1 VLPLREVDRRAER
14 GVPPGW
20 GFPIRGGEARCG
32 NVDERRGE
40 RAKRQN
46 REDRMM
52 MRRIGKS
59 AVLAIALVAAVLV
72 ASGAGVAWGKTEF
85 RLSNQMPPSHHM
97 SKGLVLFAGKVKEYS
112 KGAVEVKIFDS
123 AQLFKDTEIVEG
135 LQEGLVEVGLVP
147 VNKWSGM
154 LPAADVFEAPFIFK
168 DLSSIKK
175 FIDAGAGELLEKE
188 FQKRAVKTLFW
199 VDYGYIQFFNNKRPL
214 TKPDDFKGLKMRTF
228 SSGDADTLKALGA
241 APTVMSSSEMYMALQ
256 RGTVDGATTGM
267 PAAVS
272 RKIQEVQKFMTE
284 ANYSTAQFVVQANLK
299 WWEKLPQD
307 QREAI
312 LKAGKDAEEWIRGAI
327 AQSEDEAKTVIRK
340 AGVQIYEL
348 TPEARQVFI
357 KATEPVRQS
366 FANKTGEL
374 AKKLIELALGL
385 K

>member
-1 VLPLREVDRRAER
+1 MME
-14 GVPPGW
+14 W
-20 GFPIRGGEARCG
+20 ARK
-32 NVDERRGE
+32 
-40 RAKRQN
+40 AT
-46 REDRMM
+46 
-52 MRRIGKS
+52 
-59 AVLAIALVAAVLV
+59 ALALALGAAV
-72 ASGAGVAWGKTEF
+72 AGGTPAAWAKTEF
-85 RLSNQMPPSHHM
+85 RLSNQLPPSHHI
-97 SKGLVLFAGKVKEYS
+97 SKGLVVFAGKVKEYS
-112 KGAVEVKIFDS
+112 KGAIEVKIFDS

-135 LQEGLVEVGLVP
+135 LQEGLIEAGLVP

-154 LPAADVFEAPFIFK
+154 IPAADVFEMPFIYK

-175 FIDAGAGELLEKE
+175 FIDAGAGELLDRE
-188 FQKRAVKTLFW
+188 FQKRTVKTLFW
-199 VDYGYIQFFNNKRPL
+199 VDYGYIQFFNNKHAL

-272 RKIQEVQKFMTE
+272 RKVHEVQKFMTE
-284 ANYSTAQFVVQANLK
+284 ANYTTAQFVVQASLK

-312 LKAGKDAEEWIRGAI
+312 LKAGKEAEEWIRGAI
-327 AQSEDEAKTVIRK
+327 AQSEDEAEKVIRK
-340 AGVQIYEL
+340 AGVQIHQL
-348 TPEARQVFI
+348 TPEARPLFI

-366 FANKTGEL
+366 FATKSGDL
-374 AKKLIELALGL
+374 ARKLIEMALSL

>member
-1 VLPLREVDRRAER
+1 MAYRMWKT
-14 GVPPGW
+14 GVCA
-20 GFPIRGGEARCG
+20 I
-32 NVDERRGE
+32 
-40 RAKRQN
+40 
-46 REDRMM
+46 
-52 MRRIGKS
+52 
-59 AVLAIALVAAVLV
+59 VLAVALAT
-72 ASGAGVAWGKTEF
+72 GAGAAWAKTEF
-85 RLSNQMPPSHHM
+85 RLSNQLPPSHHI
-97 SKGLVLFAGKVKEYS
+97 SKGLVLFAAKVKEYS

-135 LQEGLVEVGLVP
+135 LQEGLVESGLVP

-154 LPAADVFEAPFIFK
+154 IPAADVFEMPFIFT
-168 DLSSIKK
+168 DLTSIKK
-175 FIDAGAGELLEKE
+175 FIDAGAGDLLDRE

-214 TKPDDFKGLKMRTF
+214 TKPDDFKGLTMRSF

-272 RKIQEVQKFMTE
+272 RKIHEVQKFMTE
-284 ANYSTAQFVVQANLK
+284 ANYTTAQFVVQANLK

-307 QREAI
+307 QRDAV

-327 AQSEDEAKTVIRK
+327 AQSEKEAESVIRR
-340 AGVQIYEL
+340 AGVQIHQL
-348 TPEARQVFI
+348 TPDARPLFV
-357 KATEPVRQS
+357 KATEPVRQA
-366 FANKTGEL
+366 FATKSGDL
-374 AKKLIELALGL
+374 AKKLIDMALSL

>member
-1 VLPLREVDRRAER
+1 MAHRIWET
-14 GVPPGW
+14 GV
-20 GFPIRGGEARCG
+20 FAI
-32 NVDERRGE
+32 
-40 RAKRQN
+40 
-46 REDRMM
+46 
-52 MRRIGKS
+52 
-59 AVLAIALVAAVLV
+59 VLAVAV
-72 ASGAGVAWGKTEF
+72 ATGAGAAGAKTEF
-85 RLSNQMPPSHHM
+85 GLSNQFPPSHHV

-112 KGAVEVKIFDS
+112 KGAVEVKLFDS

-135 LQEGLVEVGLVP
+135 LQEGLVESGLVP

-154 LPAADVFEAPFIFK
+154 IPAADAFEMPFIYK
-168 DLSSIKK
+168 DLTSIKK
-175 FIDAGAGELLEKE
+175 FIDAGAGDLLDKE

-214 TKPDDFKGLKMRTF
+214 AKPEDFKGLTMRSF

-284 ANYSTAQFVVQANLK
+284 ANYTTAQFVVQANLK

-307 QREAI
+307 QRDAI
-312 LKAGKDAEEWIRGAI
+312 LKAGREAEEWIRGAI
-327 AQSEDEAKTVIRK
+327 AQSEKDAEAVIRK
-340 AGVQIYEL
+340 AGVQIHQL
-348 TPEARQVFI
+348 TPEARPAFI
-357 KATEPVRQS
+357 KATEPVRQA
-366 FANKTGEL
+366 FATKSGDL
-374 AKKLIELALGL
+374 AKKLIDMALSL

>member
-1 VLPLREVDRRAER
+1 
-14 GVPPGW
+14 
-20 GFPIRGGEARCG
+20 
-32 NVDERRGE
+32 
-40 RAKRQN
+40 
-46 REDRMM
+46 MM
-52 MRRIGKS
+52 HRTTSM
-59 AVLAIALVAAVLV
+59 LAFALVAGILA
-72 ASGAGVAWGKTEF
+72 AGGAGAAWAKTEF
-85 RLSNQMPPSHHM
+85 RLSNQLPPSHHI

-112 KGAVEVKIFDS
+112 KGAVEVKLFDS

-135 LQEGLVEVGLVP
+135 LQEGLVESGLVP

-154 LPAADVFEAPFIFK
+154 IPAADVFEMPFIYK

-175 FIDAGAGELLEKE
+175 FIDAGAGDLLDKE

-214 TKPDDFKGLKMRTF
+214 TKPDDFKGLTMRSF

-284 ANYSTAQFVVQANLK
+284 ANYTTAQFVVQANLK

-307 QREAI
+307 QRDAI
-312 LKAGKDAEEWIRGAI
+312 LKAGREAEEWIRGAI
-327 AQSEDEAKTVIRK
+327 AESEKDAEAAIRK
-340 AGVQIYEL
+340 AGVQIHPL
-348 TPEARQVFI
+348 TAEARPLFI
-357 KATEPVRQS
+357 KATEPVRQA
-366 FANKTGEL
+366 FATKSGDL
-374 AKKLIELALGL
+374 AKKLIDLALGL